1 MTLGFHP
8 DLGAFAEA
16 GASIPAA
23 RQDEAARAA
32 GFEGVD
38 AIAPY
43 LRSLLSYH
51 NDTLGTP
58 LPRR

>member
-1 MTLGFHP
+1 MLFRS
-8 DLGAFAEA
+8 FAAA

-23 RQDEAARAA
+23 RQDRAARAA

-38 AIAPY
+38 AISPY

-51 NDTLGTP
+51 NDTIGVP
-58 LPRR
+58 LPRD